1 MPEDVTASS
10 YLIADA
16 LQIEGAVKQSLLE
29 AETAT
34 ERLRAE
40 MALLDS
46 ETQRLRALAAS
57 GVRAV
62 DPELDQT
69 PFNVRFSA
77 N

>member
-1 MPEDVTASS
+1 
-10 YLIADA
+10 
-16 LQIEGAVKQSLLE
+16 
-29 AETAT
+29 
-34 ERLRAE
+34 

-62 DPELDQT
+62 GPELDQT